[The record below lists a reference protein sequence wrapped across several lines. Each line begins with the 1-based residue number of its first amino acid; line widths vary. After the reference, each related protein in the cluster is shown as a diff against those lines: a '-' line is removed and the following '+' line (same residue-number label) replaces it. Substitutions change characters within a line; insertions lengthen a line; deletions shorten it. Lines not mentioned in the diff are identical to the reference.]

1 MKPNIRAIGMA
12 GATALVVGNMIGSG
26 VFLLPASLAPFGGTT
41 LIAWTVTLLG
51 ALAIAATFARL
62 AMRWPASGGPYVFAR
77 NAFGD
82 LAGFVVGWS
91 YWVSMWCAL
100 SAIAVAFGGSVV
112 ALFPAL
118 AGGLWPALL
127 AVGVIVLVTAIN
139 LVGVREASF
148 AQLVLT
154 VLKVL
159 PLLLF
164 GGVALWFIEPSRFVP
179 LNPTTQPLPLA
190 VHAAVALTLW
200 SLLGLESATVP
211 ADDIIDPQRTVP
223 RATVWGTLIAGIAT
237 VLACVA
243 VQGVVP
249 ADVLAQSPAP
259 MSEAA
264 HRLWGPLAGKFMAVV
279 AAVSCL
285 GALNGWALLS
295 AQLPMA
301 AAKDGLMPPL
311 FLRTDARGTP
321 VAGLLVGGTLATLLV
336 IANYSGSLVSLFT
349 FAILLS
355 TAATLLPYVAGCLA
369 WLVKG
374 REGRFVAAIG
384 LAYSAYALIGTGSES
399 LAWGLVLVVAG
410 LPVYAWLRWRGRP
423 QSSSSGS

>member
-1 MKPNIRAIGMA
+1 MASNARAIGLA

-41 LIAWTVTLLG
+41 LIAWAVTLLG
-51 ALAIAATFARL
+51 ALAVAATFARL
-62 AMRWPASGGPYVFAR
+62 AVRWPASGGPYVFAR
-77 NAFGD
+77 RAFGD
-82 LAGFVVGWS
+82 LAGFVVAWS
-91 YWVSMWCAL
+91 YWVSIWCAL
-100 SAIAVAFGGSVV
+100 AAIAVAFGGSVV

-118 AGGLWPALL
+118 AGGVWPALL
-127 AVGVIVLVTAIN
+127 AVGAIALCVGIN
-139 LVGVREASF
+139 IAGVREASA

-164 GGVALWFIEPSRFVP
+164 GGVALWFIEPARFVP
-179 LNPTTQPLPLA
+179 LNPTPQPLPLA

-211 ADDIIDPQRTVP
+211 ADDIAYPQRTVP

-259 MSEAA
+259 MPEAA
-264 HRLWGPLAGKFMAVV
+264 HRLWGTLAGTLMALV

-311 FLRTDARGTP
+311 FQRTDARGTP
-321 VAGLLVGGTLATLLV
+321 VAGLLVGGALAVLLV

-374 REGRFVAAIG
+374 GEGRFVAAIG
-384 LAYSAYALIGTGSES
+384 LAYSTYALVGTGVES
-399 LAWGLVLVVAG
+399 LLWGGVLVLAG
-410 LPVYAWLRWRGRP
+410 LPVYAWLRRRGAA

>member
-1 MKPNIRAIGMA
+1 MKPNTRAIGMA
-12 GATALVVGNMIGSG
+12 CATALVVGNMIGSG

-41 LIAWTVTLLG
+41 LIAWTVTLFG

-127 AVGVIVLVTAIN
+127 AVGVIVLVTGIN

-164 GGVALWFIEPSRFVP
+164 GGVALWFIEPARFVP
-179 LNPTTQPLPLA
+179 LNPTPQPLPLA

-399 LAWGLVLVVAG
+399 LVWGLVLVVAG